1 MLSLINDKNIGPIYC
16 IFTSVCV
23 TPGTNTKRNGI
34 YYFMESSMGNL
45 ATTRWTKFYLS
56 GISNKPTWVQPRS
69 YPEGLRWLGA
79 TFKTGPS
86 PLGSRGTYQRPKPYL
101 VLSGNQPSRH
111 PVSRRNARSPP
122 PPQGP
127 HMSDDSCL
135 SGTCA
140 RPDHCGQIRHFW
152 ESNPRPRDWRRKP
165 GPLDQV
171 THGNSWKLK

>member
-1 MLSLINDKNIGPIYC
+1 MEFITLWSQDK
-16 IFTSVCV
+16 
-23 TPGTNTKRNGI
+23 
-34 YYFMESSMGNL
+34 GNL
-45 ATTRWTKFYLS
+45 ATTRWTKPYLS

-127 HMSDDSCL
+127 HMPDDSCL

-140 RPDHCGQIRHFW
+140 RPDHCGKIRHFW

-171 THGNSWKLK
+171 TPPELLKSCSFALITNLGLAWSRQEP